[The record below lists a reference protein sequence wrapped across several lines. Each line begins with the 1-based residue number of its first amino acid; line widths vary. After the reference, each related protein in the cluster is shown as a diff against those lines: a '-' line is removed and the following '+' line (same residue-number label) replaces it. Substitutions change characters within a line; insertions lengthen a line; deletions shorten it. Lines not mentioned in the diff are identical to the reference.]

1 MSARTNP
8 VWIRPEGT
16 LHARNVE
23 ARYDRAY
30 DNPYGSGMSWKLGP
44 KETAG
49 VAVVGLALAVVA
61 NKVANTQ
68 TTHHQTA
75 MLAGGVALYTLGVVI
90 GANRPADGWIQG

>member
-1 MSARTNP
+1 MHALNNP
-8 VWIRPEGT
+8 VWIRPEGSAYAQE
-16 LHARNVE
+16 LE
-23 ARYDRAY
+23 SEYDLAY